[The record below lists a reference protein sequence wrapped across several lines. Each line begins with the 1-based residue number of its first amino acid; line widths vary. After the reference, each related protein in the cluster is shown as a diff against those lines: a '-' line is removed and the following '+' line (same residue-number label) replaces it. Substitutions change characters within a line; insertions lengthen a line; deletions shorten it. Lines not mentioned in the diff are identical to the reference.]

1 MKTTQSVTVLVTL
14 MALSSGL
21 NNVFANNIQSGKTYS
36 CSSAADCKKKCEDD
50 GNTWKSDPRGKIFG
64 TCTEKK
70 EVSNISNRF
79 GSLMT
84 AGSVA
89 ALPSRATLQSTPTI
103 SNVEIQQQVIA
114 KKTPTKTVVEKGGST
129 VARPKASKFTKPA
142 LPVASKPTVSKPITG
157 IKTAPPIKN
166 INRTPVRLPT
176 NNVKT
181 LKPGLVVPTFP
192 VTPAPSSNVPQKSNV
207 QKAPTNKRTSAFVS
221 IGKPIAGGNSFV
233 PDRNVTGTFVAPEL
247 QNPNLDTGNKND
259 DIKSG
264 FVNGVKIGGNVSAQV
279 DDHDATPE
287 AITLSIT
294 SDSVVATAV
303 IVIDD
308 NQSTLTLDWGD
319 GDIEQVNLGA
329 HTQITSNLN
338 SNNQDGNT
346 FRFQHEYKKPFD
358 SRYIISAWVTNPLG
372 GKAWDHAVFDINP
385 RYNFTLYSIILGIPS
400 GLDFFTEDHA
410 EIEAHVTATQGNQS
424 VFEHTREENV
434 SNDKSSS
441 LRMNGFTREI
451 SRSDEP
457 VEIKVSITEA
467 DGIGDEGSWLNDI
480 WDVASAPFRGI
491 QWLAGFRGVKFDGS
505 SCGLSGCEEGLS
517 VHPQNNFVLTSSTKT
532 DSYDIG
538 TREGTIEVKYSYE
551 LKLIVPLD
559 TAPREVRKMR

>member
-1 MKTTQSVTVLVTL
+1 MKTTQSVTMLVTL

-21 NNVFANNIQSGKTYS
+21 NNALAKNIQSGKTYS
-36 CSSAADCKKKCEDD
+36 CSSVADCKKKCEDD
-50 GNTWKSDPRGKIFG
+50 GNTWKPDPRGKIFG

-70 EVSNISNRF
+70 KNSNINNRF

-84 AGSVA
+84 TGSMVA
-89 ALPSRATLQSTPTI
+89 QPTRAPLQAIPTI
-103 SNVEIQQQVIA
+103 SNVETQSQVIEKKPPLIKPVVKKGDSA
-114 KKTPTKTVVEKGGST
+114 TKSKTPG
-129 VARPKASKFTKPA
+129 FTKPN
-142 LPVASKPTVSKPITG
+142 LPVILKPTVSKPTTG

-181 LKPGLVVPTFP
+181 LKPGLVSPARP
-192 VTPAPSSNVPQKSNV
+192 VTPNPYSNVPQKSNV
-207 QKAPTNKRTSAFVS
+207 QQAETNKRTSAFVP
-221 IGKPIAGGNSFV
+221 IGKPIAGGSSFV
-233 PDRNVTGTFVAPEL
+233 PDRNVTGTLVTPEL
-247 QNPNLDTGNKND
+247 QNPNLNTGNRND
-259 DIKSG
+259 NVKPD
-264 FVNGVKIGGNVSAQV
+264 FVNGVKVGGRVAAQA
-279 DDHDATPE
+279 DDHDGTTE
-287 AITLSIT
+287 AITLSVT
-294 SDSVVATAV
+294 GDSVVATAV

-319 GDIEQVNLGA
+319 GDVEQVNLGA
-329 HTQITSNLN
+329 HIQVTSY
-338 SNNQDGNT
+338 SNNQDHNT

-358 SRYIISAWVTNPLG
+358 SRYIISSWVTNPLG
-372 GKAWDHAVFDINP
+372 GKAWDHALFDINP

-410 EIEAHVTATQGNQS
+410 EIEARVTATQGNQS

-467 DGIGDEGSWLNDI
+467 DGIGEEGSLWNDI
-480 WDVASAPFRGI
+480 WDVVSAPFRGI

-505 SCGLSGCEEGLS
+505 SCALSGCEEGLS

-559 TAPREVRKMR
+559 AAPREVKIMR